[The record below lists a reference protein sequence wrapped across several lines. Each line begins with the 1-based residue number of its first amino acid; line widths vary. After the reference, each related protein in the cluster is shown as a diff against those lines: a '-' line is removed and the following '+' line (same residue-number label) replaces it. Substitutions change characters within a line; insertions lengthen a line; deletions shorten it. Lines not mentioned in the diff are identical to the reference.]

1 MSEHASAPTVPPKET
16 HRGIWGVI
24 ADWGM
29 HAWIVGYSVVMLSAF
44 LVQFGLGEFPCP
56 LCMLQRYGMFLSTL
70 GALFVV
76 MQARAGTLTP
86 ARYAQGLGM
95 GIVGALAGASVS
107 WRQINLHIKPGDP
120 GYGEPILGLHMYTW
134 ALITFVIVLV
144 YCGAMLMLMPKS
156 IPVAPPAGSRLYLVS
171 TVIVWVFI
179 GLIAA
184 NVVAIFVLEGFAWV
198 LPDDPTS
205 YNLFDQLRG

>member
-1 MSEHASAPTVPPKET
+1 MSDQTKAQNPTSPKMR
-16 HRGIWGVI
+16 RGIWGVI

-29 HAWIVGYSVVMLSAF
+29 HAWIIGYSVVMLSAF
-44 LVQFGLGEFPCP
+44 AVQFGWGEFPCP

-76 MQARAGTLTP
+76 MQARAGTLTA

-107 WRQINLHIKPGDP
+107 WRQINLHIKPGEP

-134 ALITFVIVLV
+134 ALITFVIVVL
-144 YCGAMLMLMPKS
+144 YCGVMLMLMPKS
-156 IPVAPPAGSRLYLVS
+156 IPEAPAVGTRLHAVS
-171 TVIVWVFI
+171 TIVVWVFI
-179 GLIAA
+179 GIIAA
-184 NVVAIFVLEGFAWV
+184 NVVAIVVLEGFAWV

-205 YNLFDQLRG
+205 YHLIDQL